1 MKNFI
6 FFLLF
11 NLFLVKCENDPND
24 AEQIE
29 QKVNYY
35 IEELGYKNMKSIT
48 REEFRKLF
56 LRLFENKDE
65 TSKEFKE
72 DLDII
77 FGLTNSLFDY
87 IVPEDKQKIEIN
99 QIYDYFEPNNIVSGL
114 KKLLKKLGMEELVDT
129 ISETFFFKYWNCS
142 NSFRYLHIIN
152 FFILEFKII
161 FYEI

>member
-11 NLFLVKCENDPND
+11 NFFLVKSENALND

-35 IEELGYKNMKSIT
+35 IEELGYKNMKFIT

-56 LRLFENKDE
+56 LRLFENKN
-65 TSKEFKE
+65 KEQKESKE

-77 FGLTNSLFDY
+77 FSLTNALFDY
-87 IVPEDKQKIEIN
+87 IVTEDKQKIEMDK
-99 QIYDYFEPNNIVSGL
+99 IYDYFEPNNIVNAL
-114 KKLLKKLGMEELVDT
+114 KALLKQLGMEKLIDE
-129 ISETFFFKYWNCS
+129 ISEPFMEILKQKGKNDDIEN
-142 NSFRYLHIIN
+142 NSKNDKNGDL
-152 FFILEFKII
+152 
-161 FYEI
+161 

>member
-11 NLFLVKCENDPND
+11 NFFLVKSENALNGD
-24 AEQIE
+24 EQIE

-114 KKLLKKLGMEELVDT
+114 KKLLKKLGMEELVDS
-129 ISETFFFKYWNCS
+129 ISETFMQVLKQN
-142 NSFRYLHIIN
+142 NKNDIN
-152 FFILEFKII
+152 NKNGDL
-161 FYEI
+161 

>member
-11 NLFLVKCENDPND
+11 NFFLVKSENALND

-56 LRLFENKDE
+56 LKLFENKQKNQE
-65 TSKEFKE
+65 SKE
-72 DLDII
+72 DLDIA
-77 FGLTNSLFDY
+77 FSLTNALFDF
-87 IVPEDKQKIEIN
+87 IVSEKEEKIELN
-99 QIYDYFEPNNIVSGL
+99 KIYDYFEPNNIVNAL
-114 KKLLKKLGMEELVDT
+114 KELLKKFGMEKLIDSVSEPFMQMLKENNNRNDNNDKNDKNGEL
-129 ISETFFFKYWNCS
+129 
-142 NSFRYLHIIN
+142 
-152 FFILEFKII
+152 
-161 FYEI
+161 

>member
-1 MKNFI
+1 MKTFI
-6 FFLLF
+6 LFLLLNF
-11 NLFLVKCENDPND
+11 FFVKSENAANKD
-24 AEQIE
+24 EHIKQM
-29 QKVNYY
+29 VNYY

-99 QIYDYFEPNNIVSGL
+99 KIYDYFEPNNIVNGL
-114 KKLLKKLGMEELVDT
+114 KKLLKKLGMEELVDS
-129 ISETFFFKYWNCS
+129 ISETFMQVLKQN
-142 NSFRYLHIIN
+142 NKNDIN
-152 FFILEFKII
+152 NKNGDL
-161 FYEI
+161 

>member
-1 MKNFI
+1 MKTFI
-6 FFLLF
+6 LFLLLNF
-11 NLFLVKCENDPND
+11 FFVKSENATNKD
-24 AEQIE
+24 EHIKQM
-29 QKVNYY
+29 VNYY

-114 KKLLKKLGMEELVDT
+114 KKLLKKLGMEELVDS
-129 ISETFFFKYWNCS
+129 ISETFMQVLKQN
-142 NSFRYLHIIN
+142 NKNDIN
-152 FFILEFKII
+152 NKNGDL
-161 FYEI
+161 

>member
-1 MKNFI
+1 MKTSI
-6 FFLLF
+6 LFLLLNF
-11 NLFLVKCENDPND
+11 FFVKSENATNKD
-24 AEQIE
+24 EHIKQM
-29 QKVNYY
+29 VNYY

-114 KKLLKKLGMEELVDT
+114 KKLLKKLGMEELVDS
-129 ISETFFFKYWNCS
+129 ISETFMQVLKQN
-142 NSFRYLHIIN
+142 NKNDIN
-152 FFILEFKII
+152 NKNGDL
-161 FYEI
+161 

>member
-1 MKNFI
+1 MKTI
-6 FFLLF
+6 ILFLLF
-11 NLFLVKCENDPND
+11 KFFFVKSED
-24 AEQIE
+24 ATNKDEHIKQM
-29 QKVNYY
+29 VNYY

-114 KKLLKKLGMEELVDT
+114 KKLLKKLGMEELVDS
-129 ISETFFFKYWNCS
+129 ISETFMQVLKQN
-142 NSFRYLHIIN
+142 NKNDIN
-152 FFILEFKII
+152 NKNGDL
-161 FYEI
+161 

>member
-1 MKNFI
+1 MKTFI
-6 FFLLF
+6 LFLLLNF
-11 NLFLVKCENDPND
+11 FFVKSENATNKD
-24 AEQIE
+24 EHIKQM
-29 QKVNYY
+29 VNYY

-99 QIYDYFEPNNIVSGL
+99 QIYDYFEPNNIVNGL
-114 KKLLKKLGMEELVDT
+114 KKLLKKLGMEELVDS
-129 ISETFFFKYWNCS
+129 ISETFMQVLKQN
-142 NSFRYLHIIN
+142 NKNDNNKNGDL
-152 FFILEFKII
+152 
-161 FYEI
+161 

>member
-1 MKNFI
+1 MKTFI
-6 FFLLF
+6 LFLLLNF
-11 NLFLVKCENDPND
+11 FFVKSENATNKD
-24 AEQIE
+24 EHIKQM
-29 QKVNYY
+29 VNYY
-35 IEELGYKNMKSIT
+35 IDELGYKNMKSIT

-114 KKLLKKLGMEELVDT
+114 KKLLKKLGMEELVDS
-129 ISETFFFKYWNCS
+129 ISETFMQVLKQN
-142 NSFRYLHIIN
+142 NKNDIN
-152 FFILEFKII
+152 NKNGDL
-161 FYEI
+161 

>member
-1 MKNFI
+1 MKKI
-6 FFLLF
+6 ILFLLLNF
-11 NLFLVKCENDPND
+11 FFVKSED
-24 AEQIE
+24 ATNKDEHIKQM
-29 QKVNYY
+29 VNYY

-99 QIYDYFEPNNIVSGL
+99 QIYDYFEPNNIVNGL
-114 KKLLKKLGMEELVDT
+114 KKLLKKIGMEELVDS
-129 ISETFFFKYWNCS
+129 ISETFMQVLKQN
-142 NSFRYLHIIN
+142 NKNDIN
-152 FFILEFKII
+152 NKNGDL
-161 FYEI
+161 

>member
-1 MKNFI
+1 M
-6 FFLLF
+6 
-11 NLFLVKCENDPND
+11 
-24 AEQIE
+24 
-29 QKVNYY
+29 VNYY

-114 KKLLKKLGMEELVDT
+114 KKLLKKLGMEELVDS
-129 ISETFFFKYWNCS
+129 ISETFMQVLKQN
-142 NSFRYLHIIN
+142 NKNDIN
-152 FFILEFKII
+152 KKNGDL
-161 FYEI
+161 

>member
-1 MKNFI
+1 MKTI
-6 FFLLF
+6 ILFLLLNF
-11 NLFLVKCENDPND
+11 FFVKSENATNKD
-24 AEQIE
+24 EHIKQM
-29 QKVNYY
+29 VNYY
-35 IEELGYKNMKSIT
+35 IDELGYKNMKSIT

-114 KKLLKKLGMEELVDT
+114 KKLLKKLGMEELVDS
-129 ISETFFFKYWNCS
+129 ISETFMQVLKQN
-142 NSFRYLHIIN
+142 NKNDIN
-152 FFILEFKII
+152 NKNGDL
-161 FYEI
+161 

>member
-1 MKNFI
+1 MKTI
-6 FFLLF
+6 ILFLLLNF
-11 NLFLVKCENDPND
+11 FFVKSENATNKD
-24 AEQIE
+24 EHIKQM
-29 QKVNYY
+29 VNYY

-87 IVPEDKQKIEIN
+87 IVPEDKQKIELN
-99 QIYDYFEPNNIVSGL
+99 KIYDYFEPNNIVSGL
-114 KKLLKKLGMEELVDT
+114 KKLLKKLGMEELVDS
-129 ISETFFFKYWNCS
+129 ISETFMQVLKQN
-142 NSFRYLHIIN
+142 NKNDNIKTGDL
-152 FFILEFKII
+152 
-161 FYEI
+161 